1 MNNILTIKVFFGNIE
16 RGCAFD
22 KKLSISAKD
31 TELTMWPDCSRRRYG
46 VNTAPVQPLK
56 EREFYD

>member
-31 TELTMWPDCSRRRYG
+31 TELTNVAGLQQEALWR
-46 VNTAPVQPLK
+46 
-56 EREFYD
+56 